1 MPATTLA
8 APPSTGSA
16 LLISATQ
23 VRAWWSISAAPS
35 GGPSVTGS
43 STARRT
49 QRAAS
54 SPARLPSPR
63 LTSSCAVGPSNH
75 PRTSTRRLRSHA
87 SSGGTR
93 TPECPASPAAWQAS
107 YSAAS
112 GAGSDAYALT
122 ANRCLPAR
130 ASNVARKPGV

>member
-8 APPSTGSA
+8 APPNTGSP
-16 LLISATQ
+16 LLISATH

-54 SPARLPSPR
+54 SPARLPSPC
-63 LTSSCAVGPSNH
+63 LTKWLAVGPSNQ
-75 PRTSTRRLRSHA
+75 PITSTLRPSSQA

-93 TPECPASPAAWQAS
+93 TPDWSARPAARSAP

-112 GAGSDAYALT
+112 GAGSEAYALT
-122 ANRCLPAR
+122 ANRRLPTR
-130 ASNVARKPGV
+130 ASNVARSPGV